1 MLWIFDSQ
9 ENTVRRI
16 RLGGDVWRSWVVLLS
31 LIAAS
36 PGTLRS
42 QTQPATASVPAES
55 PQLTTTSS
63 PTSAPI
69 TQGGCLGDRDDA
81 DSLSAAAL
89 EQALTGRFEMGM
101 LRLNEAQSKSDNPKV
116 SAVAALLEHYVSLRR
131 TAETQRSIEYKDAIG
146 RIRRSI
152 LAQEYLPKLIDAG
165 LIPPAQMQDEGE
177 TSDEANAPLYEKIM
191 GLSRNYVDAAK
202 SDSLSKAS
210 TEEAAELKTKASE
223 FLETAEKDLTESAK
237 LLTDD
242 GSDYYRTFQ
251 KLTEKLRGR
260 LHAYKTAWVN
270 ADIETEPGRRTAGE
284 KLREPEQD
292 LRQAIND
299 LKAMVLTDPWKVG
312 LAGARVAKERLSGEN
327 DNIDEQQWYRAIKA
341 VAAAQGERAVAEADW
356 YDALM
361 AYFALSKL
369 DPDSEELK
377 EKVKTVRK
385 HVRVLGLYGN
395 GQGDSTAVSTQPHED
410 VATWKEIVAGVDG
423 RMVKDAISEL
433 DQYYVG
439 TIDYRK
445 MARGALNSIQVLTE
459 TPQAAK
465 TFPGLSDDTGRKK
478 FLQAVDETAGF
489 LEQKDRVDHMDVQL
503 ALNNILSASK
513 RTVDIPL
520 DVLAVE
526 FAEGMID
533 ELDEFSSVIW
543 PHDVQ
548 DFRKHTIGK
557 FHGVGIHITKEPGEA
572 LKVVA
577 PLPGSPAYREG
588 IRPGDLIMAVDGRRT
603 ESASIDKLV
612 RMITGEK
619 GTRVVLTIKSP
630 GELVPKDVSIIREEI
645 RVPTVRGWRRM
656 EDGSWDFLI
665 DRENRIGYIRIT
677 QFTDQTPKDIAK
689 QLEQLK
695 NAQVRSLVLDMRD
708 NPGGL
713 LRSAT
718 KVVDEFLSEGL
729 VVSTKG
735 YPRPTEVKAG
745 PGGKYL
751 DGDLVLLVNR
761 RSASAAEIVAGA
773 IKDWKRGTII
783 GERTFGKGSV
793 QHVIP
798 IRSRGA
804 YLKLT
809 TAHYYL
815 PHGRLLHRQ
824 NSSKT
829 WGVDP
834 DIEVH
839 LTPKQTR
846 RWSQIRQ
853 KTEMIDET
861 TPEEL
866 EKALADQLEV
876 DLQLNTAVVLLRL
889 MQLRSDKLAA

>member
-1 MLWIFDSQ
+1 
-9 ENTVRRI
+9 
-16 RLGGDVWRSWVVLLS
+16 
-31 LIAAS
+31 
-36 PGTLRS
+36 
-42 QTQPATASVPAES
+42 
-55 PQLTTTSS
+55 
-63 PTSAPI
+63 
-69 TQGGCLGDRDDA
+69 
-81 DSLSAAAL
+81 
-89 EQALTGRFEMGM
+89 M

-152 LAQEYLPKLIDAG
+152 LAQEYLPTLIAAG

-202 SDSLSKAS
+202 SDSLPKAS

-270 ADIETEPGRRTAGE
+270 ADIETEPGRRTAAE

-341 VAAAQGERAVAEADW
+341 VATAQGERAVAEADW

-395 GQGDSTAVSTQPHED
+395 GQGDSSAVETQPHED

-630 GELVPKDVSIIREEI
+630 GELAPKDVSIIREEI

-656 EDGSWDFLI
+656 EDGTWDFLI

-745 PGGKYL
+745 PGGEYL